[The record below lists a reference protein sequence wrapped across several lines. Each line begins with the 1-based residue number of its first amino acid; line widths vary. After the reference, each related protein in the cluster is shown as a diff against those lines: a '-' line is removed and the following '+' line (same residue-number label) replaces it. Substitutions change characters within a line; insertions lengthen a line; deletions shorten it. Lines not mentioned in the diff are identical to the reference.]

1 LQPLIL
7 NNLTGKPFGVFTRI
21 RDMENP
27 LQPDDKAHVTLL
39 LDEAYVCRTNNLKRS
54 TDLAQQ
60 ALAISRQLNDK
71 HLIAKCLSH
80 YALFLMI
87 RGEYE
92 QALTLSA
99 DAIEL
104 FEGLND
110 EKGIADAKY
119 NIAGV
124 YYKTNNYHLGLV
136 NLVDCINTY
145 RKYNDYH
152 NLARSHKSLG
162 TVYEY
167 FGDEKNAIQTYED
180 SIAAAKIA
188 GDLNLE
194 SNAYNPL
201 SGIYLKKQNI
211 QKASELIE
219 MSIDIKRQTGDIRG
233 LAFAYYGRGK
243 VFTAQ
248 KRYSEAE
255 RDLNESIKIHIEMG
269 ETLGLGMA
277 YHKLAQLYVE
287 TGQLSKAKE
296 ILQKG
301 LSYSTEYHIT
311 MVKFK
316 CYHLF
321 YEIFKLEGDPV
332 SALNYLEL
340 YLKERESV
348 INAQTLKVIE
358 NYDLINKMEAVKK
371 EAQLQLEKA
380 EIIEKKNHAEQVAIV
395 KQEFLSTMSHEIRT
409 PLNAVITI
417 ASLLADTIDKEE
429 QELINA
435 LRLASNNLLLLI
447 NDILDFTKLEA
458 GKTNLEIRQ
467 TNFKLLLGNI
477 KKTYDSLAREK
488 GLKLDIV
495 ISEGVADSYEM
506 DETKL
511 AQILGN
517 LITNAIKFTYFGE
530 VEVLIDRLGTDVC
543 TDEIRLTVRDTGIG
557 IPADYLQDIFES
569 FSQPPSITTR
579 KQGGSGLGLAI
590 VKKLV
595 TLHGSDIVVNSTEGI
610 GSSFHFDLKLK
621 RTDRPKI
628 TSSKLSDT
636 LQGKNLL
643 LAEDNVIN
651 AMVICKLLSNWKI
664 KVVLAKNGLEAL
676 EKSKEQAYDFILMD
690 IHMPEMDGFEATR
703 NIITT
708 SDNPNC
714 KTPIFALTADVT
726 AEYQKEY
733 HSYFNGFLRKPVELD
748 KLHEALT
755 GVIIT

>member
-1 LQPLIL
+1 
-7 NNLTGKPFGVFTRI
+7 VVSRI
-21 RDMENP
+21 YGMEKP
-27 LQPDDKAHVTLL
+27 LQQDQKANVALL
-39 LDEAYVCRTNNLKRS
+39 LDEAYACRTNNLKRS
-54 TDLAQQ
+54 TELAQQ
-60 ALAISRQLNDK
+60 ALALSRQINDQP
-71 HLIAKCLSH
+71 LIAKSLSH

-87 RGEYE
+87 LGEFE

-99 DAIEL
+99 DAIKL

-110 EKGIADAKY
+110 DRGIADAKY

-180 SIAAAKIA
+180 SIAAAKA
-188 GDLNLE
+188 VGDLNLE

-201 SGIYLKKQNI
+201 SGIYLKKQDI

-219 MSIDIKRQTGDIRG
+219 MSIDIKNQTGDIRG

-243 VFTAQ
+243 VLTAQ
-248 KRYSEAE
+248 KRYQEAE
-255 RDLNESIKIHIEMG
+255 RDLKESIKIHIEMG

-287 TGQLSKAKE
+287 TGQLAQAKE

-301 LSYSTEYHIT
+301 LDYSTEYQIT

-332 SALNYLEL
+332 NALNYLEL

-358 NYDLINKMEAVKK
+358 NYDLINKMEAIKK
-371 EAQLQLEKA
+371 EAELQLEKA
-380 EIIEKKNHAEQVAIV
+380 EIIEKKNHAEQAAIV

-409 PLNAVITI
+409 PLNAIITI
-417 ASLLADTIDKEE
+417 ASLLADKIDKEE

-435 LRLASNNLLLLI
+435 LRFASNNLLLLI

-458 GKTNLEIRQ
+458 GKTSLENRQ
-467 TNFKLLLGNI
+467 TNIKLLLENI

-488 GLKLDIV
+488 GLKLDLI
-495 ISEGVADSYEM
+495 ISDGVTDSYEM

-517 LITNAIKFTYFGE
+517 LITNAIKFTYFGQ
-530 VEVLIDRLGTDVC
+530 VELLVEKLNTDEHTDV
-543 TDEIRLTVRDTGIG
+543 IRFRVRDTGIG
-557 IPADYLQDIFES
+557 IPANYLQDIFES
-569 FSQPPSITTR
+569 FSQPQSIMTR

-595 TLHGSDIVVNSTEGI
+595 VLHGSDIVVESTEGI
-610 GSSFHFDLKLK
+610 GSSFYFDLKLK
-621 RTDRPKI
+621 RSEKPKVASAKYTDN
-628 TSSKLSDT
+628 LH
-636 LQGKNLL
+636 GKNLL

-651 AMVICKLLSNWKI
+651 AMVISKLLSNWKI
-664 KVVLAKNGLEAL
+664 NVVLAKNGLEAL
-676 EKSKEQAYDFILMD
+676 EKSKLRAYDFILMD

-703 NIITT
+703 NIINTI
-708 SDNPNC
+708 DNPNC
-714 KTPIFALTADVT
+714 KTAIFALTADVT
-726 AEYQKEY
+726 AEYQKEF

-748 KLHEALT
+748 KLYDALT
-755 GVIIT
+755 GVIA

>member
-1 LQPLIL
+1 
-7 NNLTGKPFGVFTRI
+7 
-21 RDMENP
+21 MENP
-27 LQPDDKAHVTLL
+27 LQQNDIAHITLL
-39 LDEAYVCRTNNLKRS
+39 LDEAYACRTNNLKRS

-60 ALAISRQLNDK
+60 ALALSRKINNEA
-71 HLIAKCLSH
+71 LIAKSLSH

-87 RGEYE
+87 LGEYE
-92 QALTLSA
+92 QALKLSA
-99 DAIEL
+99 DAIKL

-110 EKGIADAKY
+110 DRGIADAKY

-180 SIAAAKIA
+180 SIAAAKA
-188 GDLNLE
+188 VGDLNLE

-201 SGIYLKKQNI
+201 SGIYLKKHDI
-211 QKASELIE
+211 KKASELIE
-219 MSIDIKRQTGDIRG
+219 MSISIKNQTGDVRG

-248 KRYSEAE
+248 RRYAEAE
-255 RDLNESIKIHIEMG
+255 KDLKESIKIHIEMG

-277 YHKLAQLYVE
+277 YHKLAQLYVA
-287 TGQLSKAKE
+287 TGQLQQAKQ

-301 LSYSTEYHIT
+301 LNFSTEYQIT

-321 YEIFKLEGDPV
+321 YEIFKLEGDPIN
-332 SALNYLEL
+332 ALNYLEL

-358 NYDLINKMEAVKK
+358 NYDLINKMEAIKK
-371 EAQLQLEKA
+371 EAQMQLEKA

-409 PLNAVITI
+409 PLNAIITI
-417 ASLLADTIDKEE
+417 ASLLADKIDKEE

-435 LRLASNNLLLLI
+435 LRFASNNLLLLI

-458 GKTNLEIRQ
+458 GKTKLELRQ
-467 TNFKLLLGNI
+467 TNFKILLDNI
-477 KKTYDSLAREK
+477 KKTYESLAHEK
-488 GLKLDIV
+488 GLKLDVV
-495 ISEGVADSYEM
+495 IGEEVADSYEL

-530 VEVLIDRLGTDVC
+530 VDVIIEKLDTNDF

-557 IPADYLQDIFES
+557 IPANYLQDIFES
-569 FSQPPSITTR
+569 FSQPQSITTR

-595 TLHGSDIVVNSTEGI
+595 LLHNSDIIVKSTEGI
-610 GSSFHFDLKLK
+610 GSSFYFDLKLK
-621 RTDRPKI
+621 RTERQK
-628 TSSKLSDT
+628 TSASKFSDN
-636 LQGKNLL
+636 LQGRNLL

-651 AMVICKLLSNWKI
+651 AMVISKLLSNWKI
-664 KVVLAKNGLEAL
+664 KVVLAKNGFEAV
-676 EKSKEQAYDFILMD
+676 EKSKQQVYDFILMD
-690 IHMPEMDGFEATR
+690 IHMPEMDGFEATHH
-703 NIITT
+703 IITT

-714 KTPIFALTADVT
+714 KTPIFALTADIT

-733 HSYFNGFLRKPVELD
+733 HSYFNGFLRKPVEVD
-748 KLHEALT
+748 KLYDALT
-755 GVIIT
+755 AVILS

>member
-1 LQPLIL
+1 M
-7 NNLTGKPFGVFTRI
+7 NLS
-21 RDMENP
+21 
-27 LQPDDKAHVTLL
+27 LQPDAKAHILSL

-54 TDLAQQ
+54 TQLAQE
-60 ALAISRQLNDK
+60 ALSLSQNIGDDP
-71 HLIAKCLSH
+71 LIAKSLSH

-87 RGEYE
+87 LGEYE
-92 QALTLSA
+92 QALKLSA
-99 DAIEL
+99 DAIEIYETL
-104 FEGLND
+104 GD
-110 EKGIADAKY
+110 DKGIADAKY

-162 TVYEY
+162 TIYEY
-167 FGDEKNAIQTYED
+167 FGDQKNAIQTYED
-180 SIAAAKIA
+180 SIAAAKLA
-188 GDLNLE
+188 SDPNLAA
-194 SNAYNPL
+194 NAYNPL
-201 SGIYLKKQNI
+201 SGIYLKNQNI
-211 QKASELIE
+211 QKASELIAL
-219 MSIDIKRQTGDIRG
+219 SIDIKNQTGDVRG

-243 VFTAQ
+243 VLTAQ
-248 KRYSEAE
+248 KKYDEAE
-255 RDLNESIKIHIEMG
+255 KDFKASIDIHLEMG

-287 TGQLSKAKE
+287 MGRLAQSKE
-296 ILQKG
+296 TLQKG
-301 LSYSTEYHIT
+301 LDFSTEYQIT

-316 CYHLF
+316 CYRLF
-321 YEIFKLEGDPV
+321 YEVFKLEADPI
-332 SALNYLEL
+332 SALKFLEL

-358 NYDLINKMEAVKK
+358 NYDLINKMETIKK

-380 EIIEKKNHAEQVAIV
+380 EIIEKKNHAEQAAIV

-417 ASLLADTIDKEE
+417 AGLLADKAEKEE

-435 LRLASNNLLLLI
+435 LRFASNNLLLLI

-458 GKTNLEIRQ
+458 GKATLEIRP
-467 TNFKLLLGNI
+467 TNFKQLLENL

-488 GLKLDIV
+488 GLQVNLV
-495 ISEGVADSYEM
+495 VGEGVAESYEM

-517 LITNAIKFTYFGE
+517 LITNAIKFTYFGHVDIV
-530 VEVLIDRLGTDVC
+530 VEKVDAEKLDQLRFSVA
-543 TDEIRLTVRDTGIG
+543 DTGIG
-557 IPADYLQDIFES
+557 IPPDYLQDIFES
-569 FSQPPSITTR
+569 FSQPQSITTR

-595 TLHGSDIVVNSTEGI
+595 TLLGSDIIVESTEGI
-610 GSSFHFDLKLK
+610 GSRFSFELQLKQTTPDK
-621 RTDRPKI
+621 
-628 TSSKLSDT
+628 TSSKYTNSLE
-636 LQGKNLL
+636 GKNVLV
-643 LAEDNVIN
+643 AEDNMIN
-651 AMVICKLLSNWKI
+651 AMVIGKLLSKWKI
-664 KVVLAKNGLEAL
+664 NVTLAKNGLEAL
-676 EKSKEQAYDFILMD
+676 EKSKTSIYDVILMD

-703 NIITT
+703 SIINAL
-708 SDNPNC
+708 DNPNNR
-714 KTPIFALTADVT
+714 TPIFALTADVT

-733 HSYFNGFLRKPVELD
+733 HSYFSGFLRKPVEID
-748 KLHEALT
+748 KLYESLTEAVT
-755 GVIIT
+755 V

>member
-1 LQPLIL
+1 
-7 NNLTGKPFGVFTRI
+7 
-21 RDMENP
+21 MNP
-27 LQPDDKAHVTLL
+27 SLQPDNKTRVASL
-39 LDEAYVCRTNNLKRS
+39 LDEAYASRTNNLKRS
-54 TDLAQQ
+54 THLAQE
-60 ALAISRQLNDK
+60 ALALSQTLKDDD
-71 HLIAKCLSH
+71 LIAKSLSH

-87 RGEYE
+87 QGEFE
-92 QALTLSA
+92 QALKLSA
-99 DAIEL
+99 DAVKLYET
-104 FEGLND
+104 LND

-145 RKYNDYH
+145 RKFNDYH

-180 SIAAAKIA
+180 SIAAAKMV
-188 GDLNLE
+188 GDFNLE

-211 QKASELIE
+211 EKAAELIE
-219 MSIDIKRQTGDIRG
+219 LSINIKNKTGDVRG
-233 LAFAYYGRGK
+233 LAFGYYGRGK
-243 VFTAQ
+243 VLTAQ

-255 RDLNESIKIHIEMG
+255 RDLKAAVDIHIEMG

-287 TGQLSKAKE
+287 MGQLANAKE
-296 ILQKG
+296 TLQKG
-301 LSYSTEYHIT
+301 LDYSTEYHLS

-321 YEIFKLEGDPV
+321 YEIFKLEADHV
-332 SALNYLEL
+332 NALKFLEL

-358 NYDLINKMEAVKK
+358 NYDLINKMEAIKK

-380 EIIEKKNHAEQVAIV
+380 EIIEKKNHAEQAAIV

-417 ASLLADTIDKEE
+417 AGLLADKNDKEE

-435 LRLASNNLLLLI
+435 LRFASNNLLLLI

-458 GKTNLEIRQ
+458 GKSDLEIRQ
-467 TNFKLLLGNI
+467 INFKQLLDNL
-477 KKTYDSLAREK
+477 KKTYESLAREK
-488 GLKLDIV
+488 GLMLNLV
-495 ISEGVADSYEM
+495 IDDDVAESYEM
-506 DETKL
+506 DETKI

-530 VEVLIDRLGTDVC
+530 VDVMVEKLGADKDTDQL
-543 TDEIRLTVRDTGIG
+543 RFRVRDTGIG
-557 IPADYLQDIFES
+557 ISPNYIQDIFES
-569 FSQPPSITTR
+569 FSQPKSITTR

-595 TLHGSDIVVNSTEGI
+595 ALHSSDIFVKSTEGI
-610 GSSFHFDLKLK
+610 GSTFYFDINLK
-621 RTDRPKI
+621 RSARPKQAV
-628 TSSKLSDT
+628 TKYTDN

-651 AMVICKLLSNWKI
+651 AMVISKLLSNWKI
-664 KVVLAKNGLEAL
+664 KVTLAKNGLEAL
-676 EKSKEQAYDFILMD
+676 EKSKSGSFDFILMD
-690 IHMPEMDGFEATR
+690 IHMPEMDGFQATKA
-703 NIITT
+703 IITDT
-708 SDNPNC
+708 SNPNC

-748 KLHEALT
+748 KLYDALA
-755 GVIIT
+755 GVTTV

>member
-1 LQPLIL
+1 
-7 NNLTGKPFGVFTRI
+7 
-21 RDMENP
+21 MNP
-27 LQPDDKAHVTLL
+27 SLQPDNKTRVASL
-39 LDEAYVCRTNNLKRS
+39 LDEAYASRTNNLKRS
-54 TDLAQQ
+54 THLAQE
-60 ALAISRQLNDK
+60 ALALSQTLKDDG
-71 HLIAKCLSH
+71 LIAKSLSH

-87 RGEYE
+87 QGEFE
-92 QALTLSA
+92 QALKLSA
-99 DAIEL
+99 DAVKLYET
-104 FEGLND
+104 LND

-145 RKYNDYH
+145 RKFNDYH

-180 SIAAAKIA
+180 SIAAAKMV

-211 QKASELIE
+211 EKAAELIE
-219 MSIDIKRQTGDIRG
+219 LSINIKNKTGDVRG
-233 LAFAYYGRGK
+233 LAFGYYGRGK
-243 VFTAQ
+243 VLTAQ
-248 KRYSEAE
+248 KRYNEAE
-255 RDLNESIKIHIEMG
+255 RDLKAAVDIHIEMG

-287 TGQLSKAKE
+287 MGQLANAKE
-296 ILQKG
+296 TLQKG
-301 LSYSTEYHIT
+301 LDYSTEYHLS

-316 CYHLF
+316 CCHLF
-321 YEIFKLEGDPV
+321 YEIFKLEADHV
-332 SALNYLEL
+332 NALKFLEL

-358 NYDLINKMEAVKK
+358 NYDLINKMEAIKK

-380 EIIEKKNHAEQVAIV
+380 EIIEKKNHAEQAAIV

-417 ASLLADTIDKEE
+417 AGLLADKNDKEE

-435 LRLASNNLLLLI
+435 LRFASNNLLLLI

-458 GKTNLEIRQ
+458 GKSDLEIRQ
-467 TNFKLLLGNI
+467 INFKQLLDNL
-477 KKTYDSLAREK
+477 KKTYESLAREK
-488 GLKLDIV
+488 GLVLNLV
-495 ISEGVADSYEM
+495 IDDDVAECYEM
-506 DETKL
+506 DETKI

-530 VEVLIDRLGTDVC
+530 VDVMVEKLGADKDTDQL
-543 TDEIRLTVRDTGIG
+543 RFRVRDTGIG
-557 IPADYLQDIFES
+557 IPPNYIQDIFES
-569 FSQPPSITTR
+569 FSQPKSITTR

-595 TLHGSDIVVNSTEGI
+595 ALHSSDIFVKSTEGI
-610 GSSFHFDLKLK
+610 GSTFYFDIKLK
-621 RTDRPKI
+621 RSAKPKQAVTKYTDN
-628 TSSKLSDT
+628 

-651 AMVICKLLSNWKI
+651 AMVISKLLSNWKI
-664 KVVLAKNGLEAL
+664 KVTLAKNGLEAL
-676 EKSKEQAYDFILMD
+676 EKSKSGSFDFILMD
-690 IHMPEMDGFEATR
+690 IHMPEMDGFQATKA
-703 NIITT
+703 IITDT
-708 SDNPNC
+708 SNPNC

-748 KLHEALT
+748 KLYDALV
-755 GVIIT
+755 GVTTV